1 MTDTAFQAQYRQEFI
16 QQFEV
21 GESVLRKTVTTEAV
35 IKGQQAVFLVAGSG
49 TTPASAVTRGVNGLI
64 PARSDNNVQNT
75 ATLQEWHDL
84 VRKTG
89 FNVFA
94 SQGDQRRI
102 MQETTKKVLNRKID
116 LDVLGELANSTQHT
130 NLSSAPV
137 TASLNLVMK
146 AKTILLNNYVPAD
159 GNINA
164 VISPAFEAYL
174 MQTKEFA
181 NANYV
186 NDKPFESGQRMFRW
200 AGVNFVVSP
209 LLTGLGTNNELCFF
223 YHKDAIGHA
232 IAMNDLQTAVGYQEE
247 QDYSFARASVF
258 MGPKLLQNSGVVQ
271 VYHDGSAYAAV

>member
-130 NLSSAPV
+130 NLSSSPV

-232 IAMNDLQTAVGYQEE
+232 IAMNDLQTAVGYQQE

>member
-49 TTPASAVTRGVNGLI
+49 TTPASATTRGVNGLI
-64 PARSDNNVQNT
+64 PARADNNVQNT
-75 ATLQEWHDL
+75 ATLVEWHDL

>member
-232 IAMNDLQTAVGYQEE
+232 IAMNDLQTAVGYQQE

>member
-174 MQTKEFA
+174 MQTKAFA